1 MFTTTVF
8 LGKFFGLYLIAI
20 SITMFVNKRRT
31 LATLDEMVRS
41 GPGMLFSG
49 MVATAAGLAIVLGHN
64 VWSGGVLAVV
74 VTLFGWAALL
84 KGVSLLLIPPEQMA
98 SVYKGLGFER
108 FFYVWMIVVLAIG
121 LLITL
126 DAFAN

>member
-8 LGKFFGLYLIAI
+8 LGKLFGLYLIAI

-98 SVYKGLGFER
+98 AVYKGLGFER
-108 FFYVWMIVVLAIG
+108 LFYVWMGVVLAIG

-126 DAFAN
+126 DAFAS

>member
-1 MFTTTVF
+1 MTTVF
-8 LGKFFGLYLIAI
+8 LGRLLGLYLIAI

-98 SVYKGLGFER
+98 AVYKGLGFER
-108 FFYVWMIVVLAIG
+108 LFYVWMGVVLAIG

-126 DAFAN
+126 DAFAS

>member
-1 MFTTTVF
+1 MSTTTVF
-8 LGKFFGLYLIAI
+8 LGKLFGFYLIAI

-49 MVATAAGLAIVLGHN
+49 MVATAAGLATVLGHN

-98 SVYKGLGFER
+98 AVYKGLGFER
-108 FFYVWMIVVLAIG
+108 LFYVWMGVVLAIG

-126 DAFAN
+126 DAFAS

>member
-8 LGKFFGLYLIAI
+8 LGKLLGLYLIAI

-98 SVYKGLGFER
+98 AVYKGLGFER
-108 FFYVWMIVVLAIG
+108 LFYVWMGVVLAIG

-126 DAFAN
+126 DAFAS